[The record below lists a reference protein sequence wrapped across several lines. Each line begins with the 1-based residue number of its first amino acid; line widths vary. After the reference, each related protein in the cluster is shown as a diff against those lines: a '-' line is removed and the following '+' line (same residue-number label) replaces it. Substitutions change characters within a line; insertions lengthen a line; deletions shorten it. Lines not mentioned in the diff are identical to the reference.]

1 MLAAIFMIA
10 SAVVV
15 SAAKLEVKGS
25 WRIVANYLD
34 TEEGDKGA
42 TLQRQDDQFA
52 IKSRARSTF
61 QFVANEHLKAVT
73 ELQFFD
79 KAWGEDYKPAN
90 PGQKKL
96 AEAGATPGKKYS
108 VLATKAYIEFDVQGI
123 NVQTG
128 YVPFAVPSATE
139 IFTPYDENAG
149 GFVVAA
155 PLNDMMSLDAAWM
168 RTEQNRVMVPPSSK
182 GSNDRDLF
190 FAGLKVA
197 TDAYEFTPWLLFAN
211 YQENVKEGTN
221 STIENQMVAALSGKV
236 NMDALSIATDIYFG
250 KNKGKDAEDGSNFG
264 GIVSVSMATDM
275 MTPEFYVG
283 YFGGQKKDKNNTIP
297 LFAADVTKTT
307 LLFDDSALGAGNI
320 MDDYLNNKNNGA
332 SALTSSLFVGA
343 ALNNLSFVEGLSHTA
358 NVLYIKG
365 NTKKDVPNVKWNE
378 NSSALTVDFNTKYQ
392 IYEQLALIAEIGY
405 AQVEQKE
412 ANAAGDD
419 AKSNLFGVT
428 TGLKYSF

>member
-10 SAVVV
+10 SAVAV

-34 TEEGDKGA
+34 TKEGDKGA

-73 ELQFFD
+73 ELQFFNSD
-79 KAWGEDYKPAN
+79 WGKGDGE
-90 PGQKKL
+90 
-96 AEAGATPGKKYS
+96 PGKKTT
-108 VLATKAYIEFDVQGI
+108 VEATKAYIEFDVQGI
-123 NVQTG
+123 NVQSG

-149 GFVVAA
+149 GFVVSA

-168 RTEQNRVMVPPSSK
+168 RLEQNK
-182 GSNDRDLF
+182 AANGSNDKDLF

-211 YQENVKEGTN
+211 YQENVKQG
-221 STIENQMVAALSGKV
+221 TIENQMIVALSGKV
-236 NMDALSIATDIYFG
+236 NMDALTVATDIYFG
-250 KNKGKDAEDGSNFG
+250 KNKGENADDGSNFG
-264 GIVSVSMATDM
+264 LIASASMAMDM

-307 LLFDDSALGAGNI
+307 LLFDGSALGAGNI
-320 MDDYLNNKNNGA
+320 MDDYLDDKNNGA

-365 NTKKDVPNVKWNE
+365 NTKKDVLNVKWNE

-412 ANAAGDD
+412 ATAGD